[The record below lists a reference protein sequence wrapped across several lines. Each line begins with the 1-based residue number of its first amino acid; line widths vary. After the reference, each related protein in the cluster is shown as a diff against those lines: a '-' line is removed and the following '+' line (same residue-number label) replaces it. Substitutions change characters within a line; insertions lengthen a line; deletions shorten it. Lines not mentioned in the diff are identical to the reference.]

1 VNDATAAEKNA
12 AAATYKSAMAA
23 FDKNEFEA
31 ALKGFRESYDKVK
44 SPNSRFMIARTLA
57 RLGRNAEAYEE
68 LNGVIADAGELGPKY
83 EDTVHAAYA
92 KLDEIKPRI
101 GFVVVTVEHGPKDA
115 TVMVG
120 DDKLAAGRLGKPV
133 AVLPG
138 ETAVTVSAPGKD
150 KRTQKVQVEAGA
162 TAEVKFDLA
171 TRDPTKPPPE
181 PVYHAPYRVE
191 LEASVV
197 GETLAPPYPV
207 TRGAGAGIRAAF
219 PVVDRGVLGSM
230 DNFALSTGLDWIGT
244 SSDPILHPRTPME
257 LPDQR
262 VQLEVRARRSGDVR
276 RWVDAGR
283 AVAVG
288 GRPLQD
294 LEESA
299 HPRAHRD
306 PIAGI
311 ASLCSCE
318 GGVVPI
324 VLALAALAIMLA
336 VSGWLRPSAQ
346 RVPATRHPRR
356 GRTAR
361 RSSSTPRE
369 AG

>member
-1 VNDATAAEKNA
+1 VRRSLPILLSVLCWFWASRAVAEGKSVNDATAAEKNA
-12 AAATYKSAMAA
+12 AAATYKSAMAD

-120 DDKLAAGRLGKPV
+120 EDKLAAGRLGKPV

-138 ETAVTVSAPGKD
+138 ETEVTVSLPGKD

-171 TRDPTKPPPE
+171 TRDPAKPPPE
-181 PVYHAPYRVE
+181 PVYHAPYRLE
-191 LEASVV
+191 LEASVI
-197 GETLAPPYPV
+197 GETLGPPYPV

-244 SSDPILHPRTPME
+244 STDPHFYIPAQFQWNLWLTKEFSLRFEPGAAVMFGAGSTRVVPSLLAGVRYKIWKSLHIH
-257 LPDQR
+257 
-262 VQLEVRARRSGDVR
+262 
-276 RWVDAGR
+276 GR
-283 AVAVG
+283 IG
-288 GRPLQD
+288 I
-294 LEESA
+294 
-299 HPRAHRD
+299 

-311 ASLCSCE
+311 GVSLF
-318 GGVVPI
+318 
-324 VLALAALAIMLA
+324 L
-336 VSGWLRPSAQ
+336 
-346 RVPATRHPRR
+346 
-356 GRTAR
+356 
-361 RSSSTPRE
+361 
-369 AG
+369 